1 MKFSWWIYVNEFV
14 VVTDVENDGDGD
26 DDDDDDDEEE
36 EQEEEEEDDDDDDDA
51 DGDGD
56 DDDDDNDEEEEDEE
70 DDDDDDDDDA
80 DGDGDGDDDDDDNDN
95 DEEEEEDGDDDDDD
109 DDVKV
114 LTHDCCLNMLKLTAR
129 FSIWLSTNNI
139 CMIEIVSCC
148 HRRKFRTVC
157 QWPLEWCILGIKNC
171 SNWQLTRTTT
181 NWHWWYEIDAQN
193 GTNTVIKQFKHI
205 KHLMKSH
212 CEKPMVAIMEMR
224 PCFNSTDRRR
234 LKTATSPSEVN
245 PTGSQKPTGAW
256 TPNSFSKAVKVTCN
270 VWSKVEWL
278 TQLTQVWSNMAHDGE
293 KVRFSFC
300 CLAICWSEG
309 GNDIPFLC
317 VFCTVSVSMY
327 IRNEMEWNVMR
338 CNVMQRVIPYL

>member
-1 MKFSWWIYVNEFV
+1 MRISWWIYVNEFV

-36 EQEEEEEDDDDDDDA
+36 EQEEEDDDDDA
-51 DGDGD
+51 DGDGDDNDDDNDEEEEEDNDDDGDDGDDDDDADADGDGDDD
-56 DDDDDNDEEEEDEE
+56 DDDDDNDEEEEDNDDDDDG
-70 DDDDDDDDDA
+70 DDDDDDDD
-80 DGDGDGDDDDDDNDN
+80 GDD
-95 DEEEEEDGDDDDDD
+95 GD

-278 TQLTQVWSNMAHDGE
+278 TQSTQVWSNMAHDGE

-300 CLAICWSEG
+300 CLAICWAEG

-317 VFCTVSVSMY
+317 VFV
-327 IRNEMEWNVMR
+327 R
-338 CNVMQRVIPYL
+338 CR